1 MKSWILIVLL
11 VLSGCLFSAELKG
24 KVIKGKVIKVSD
36 GDTITI
42 LTEEKRP
49 VRIRLDKIDAPEKK
63 QAFGYQ
69 SKKYLSSLI
78 FMKDVIVKYKKI
90 DRYGRVLGVVY
101 YDGQDINLLMIKSG
115 MAHHYRHFDKTPE
128 YMLTEKEARENRVGL
143 WQDENPIEPYQFRK
157 LSKRRKN

>member
-1 MKSWILIVLL
+1 MKSWFLIVLL
-11 VLSGCLFSAELKG
+11 VLSGYLFSAEL
-24 KVIKGKVIKVSD
+24 KGKVIKVSD
-36 GDTITI
+36 GDTIMI

-78 FMKDVIVKYKKI
+78 FRKDIIVKYKKI
-90 DRYGRVLGVVY
+90 DRYGRVLGIIY

-115 MAHHYRHFDKTPE
+115 MAHHYRHFDKTLE
-128 YMLTEKEARENRVGL
+128 YMIAEKEARENRVGL
-143 WQDENPIEPYQFRK
+143 WQDANPIEPYQFRK
-157 LSKRRKN
+157 LSKRRRN

>member
-1 MKSWILIVLL
+1 MKYIFLL
-11 VLSGCLFSAELKG
+11 LFISCSLFSAEL
-24 KVIKGKVIKVSD
+24 KGKVIKVSD
-36 GDTITI
+36 GDTIMI

-90 DRYGRVLGVVY
+90 DRYGRVLGIIY
-101 YDGQDINLLMIKSG
+101 YDGQDINLLMIKNG
-115 MAHHYRHFDKTPE
+115 MAHHYRYFDKTPE
-128 YMLTEKEARENRVGL
+128 YMIAEKEARENRVGL
-143 WQDENPIEPYQFRK
+143 WQDANPIEPYQFRK
-157 LSKRRKN
+157 LSKRRRN